1 MELLNFLMAIAAL
14 LVPLLFAWVVVSY
27 LANKHPRKQERKSS
41 K

>member
-14 LVPLLFAWVVVSY
+14 LIPLLFAWVVVTY
-27 LANKHPRKQERKSS
+27 LANKHPEKQERKSS